1 MANDKVS
8 DVPSGQQ
15 PIAYDGTKGDE
26 APQAALRK
34 AMNTDDEP
42 TFLENS
48 PTNNSEAFKEAQRA
62 NAIEALDIPD
72 WQAKERK
79 IVRTLDMT
87 LLPQLWILYMFNY
100 LNRTNIAQARLD
112 DDFEATLQLGN
123 TDYSTAVALLTVGY
137 MLAQLPSNML
147 ITRVR
152 PGLYLPTCAI
162 LWSGVSA
169 ATAAVTSPGQ
179 LFAVQFVLGIIE
191 APLFPGA
198 VYLMSCWYT
207 RRELAL
213 RTAVL
218 YSGLVLAQAF
228 SGLIAAGVFSGMS
241 GAAGVAG
248 WQYLFI
254 LEAGLSAFF
263 ALTAYIILP
272 NYPHSKTGGAMWSM
286 TEDMRRIAVARIEAD
301 RVERPTDSTVWQGL
315 RLALTD
321 IKTYIFIFMNIFM
334 TSSYGFN
341 NFFPTM
347 VRGFGL
353 GSSTLA
359 LVLTA
364 PPYILGTAVSF
375 GVAWSS
381 DRKKERGFHIMANNC
396 LSIIGFIISVAT
408 LNTAA
413 RYTAAFLY
421 TSGSFSANALVY
433 TWAVSSLGQTPEK
446 RAAGGAIVNIMGHL
460 GNVMSPYFFPDSDAP
475 RYTMAMILQI
485 AFAGLTFCTAFT
497 SKTYLRRQ
505 NKKLRATADES
516 GAVYNPFTT

>member
-1 MANDKVS
+1 MANDKAV
-8 DVPSGQQ
+8 DV
-15 PIAYDGTKGDE
+15 
-26 APQAALRK
+26 AA
-34 AMNTDDEP
+34 NQEP
-42 TFLENS
+42 TIHGSTMGATAPHIAVEKASGPDMLETV
-48 PTNNSEAFKEAQRA
+48 PTNQTDTAKEILRQDLVASLG
-62 NAIEALDIPD
+62 ISD
-72 WQAKERK
+72 WQAKEKK

-112 DDFEATLQLGN
+112 DDFEATLNLGN
-123 TDYSTAVALLTVGY
+123 TDYATAVALLTVGY

-152 PGLYLPTCAI
+152 PALYLPTCAI

-169 ATAAVTSPGQ
+169 ATAGIKNPGE
-179 LFAVQFVLGIIE
+179 LFAVQFILGIIE

-213 RTAVL
+213 RTALL

-241 GAAGVAG
+241 GAAGIAG
-248 WQYLFI
+248 WQWLFI
-254 LEAGLSAFF
+254 LEAALSAFF
-263 ALTAYIILP
+263 ALTAYFILP
-272 NYPHSKTGGAMWSM
+272 NYPHSKNGSAMWSM
-286 TEDMRRIAVARIEAD
+286 TEDMRRIAVARIQAD
-301 RVERPTDSTVWQGL
+301 RVEEATDSTVWQGL

-353 GSSTLA
+353 GSSTIA
-359 LVLTA
+359 LLLTA
-364 PPYILGTAVSF
+364 PPYILGTIVSF
-375 GVAWSS
+375 YVAWSS
-381 DRKKERGFHIMANNC
+381 DRKKERGYHIMINNC
-396 LSIIGFIISVAT
+396 ISIVGFIISVAT

-433 TWAVSSLGQTPEK
+433 TWAVSSLSQTPEK
-446 RAAGGAIVNIMGHL
+446 RAAGGAIVNICGHL
-460 GNVMSPYFFPDSDAP
+460 GNVMSPYFFPDSDRP

-485 AFAGLTFCTAFT
+485 VFAGLTFCTAFT
-497 SKTYLRRQ
+497 SKTYLKRQ
-505 NKKLRATADES
+505 NRKLKSVADET
-516 GAVYNPFTT
+516 GGFYNPFTT